1 MNTEESEL
9 SQLLNDINNL
19 RDVFNG
25 DDDKN
30 TNLNALY
37 GDFVKAAFDS
47 ELFGFDKA
55 GFNQFRKNSKNKTV
69 NEQLEMLAGALLRR
83 YDRLVIMK
91 NALATSESSKHL
103 QYMMNRIANFDN
115 GKVVASDVV
124 NKLNINTK
132 DLRKDRWYKPWDN
145 L

>member
-9 SQLLNDINNL
+9 GQLLNDIDNL
-19 RDVFNG
+19 RDVFKG

-55 GFNQFRKNSKNKTV
+55 GYNQFRRSSKNATV
-69 NEQLEMLAGALLRR
+69 ISQLEMLVDAVSRR
-83 YDRLVIMK
+83 YDRLIIMK

-103 QYMMNRIANFDN
+103 QYMMNRIANFDD

-124 NKLNINTK
+124 NNLDINTK
-132 DLRKDRWYKPWDN
+132 DLRKDHWYTPWND